1 MSKGIGVRDTACV
14 QSAPENHAIC
24 DDGGSGK
31 ETTTF
36 ESSAVIAK
44 HVVEHIFT
52 RKNRAGRVSGACLR
66 WGTT

>member
-1 MSKGIGVRDTACV
+1 V

-52 RKNRAGRVSGACLR
+52 RKIARAGVSGACEMI
-66 WGTT
+66 

>member
-52 RKNRAGRVSGACLR
+52 RKIARAGFPAFRR
-66 WGTT
+66 WGT